1 VSSGASWSAHYE
13 LLFGDSLLQLLCVLS
28 LGSFER
34 QKLCTPL
41 PPLPGAGIDVNVKF
55 HNAHAFEPTPEVAV
69 FDLLGIPLVH
79 GWLVDPLDGQ
89 AAAVFGTR

>member
-1 VSSGASWSAHYE
+1 MPQHSASILKQHLYCTSYQTSGCFTTV
-13 LLFGDSLLQLLCVLS
+13 LLPALLL
-28 LGSFER
+28 
-34 QKLCTPL
+34 
-41 PPLPGAGIDVNVKF
+41 AGIDVNVKF

-79 GWLVDPLDGQ
+79 GWLVDPQDKQ